1 MEFSIRGICKKV
13 TLKLFQNRRCIILST
28 RIKIFKNH
36 PESRGGADLEK
47 VLALTWILSFR
58 PTSFW
63 EYALFSDIFEIVIN
77 GVI

>member
-1 MEFSIRGICKKV
+1 MNWKGFHFSCYGLTNKFVAV
-13 TLKLFQNRRCIILST
+13 TA
-28 RIKIFKNH
+28 
-36 PESRGGADLEK
+36 ADLEI
-47 VLALTWILSFR
+47 VLSLTWILSFR